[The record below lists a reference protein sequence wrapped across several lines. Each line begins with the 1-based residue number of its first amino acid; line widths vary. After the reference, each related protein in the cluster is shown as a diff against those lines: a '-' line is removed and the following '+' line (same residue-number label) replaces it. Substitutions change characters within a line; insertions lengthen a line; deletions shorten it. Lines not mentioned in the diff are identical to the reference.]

1 MNAARLNVS
10 ITRRVGARYGVNSQG
25 PVLWSGKLIIML
37 ENLSQK
43 NMQKVGMS
51 TSHLAIYVVF
61 YYGFY
66 IV

>member
-1 MNAARLNVS
+1 MIRQAYNY
-10 ITRRVGARYGVNSQG
+10 VGKFVA
-25 PVLWSGKLIIML
+25 
-37 ENLSQK
+37 K

-66 IV
+66 IVDCYTAFILIIIRLV